1 MKLIRLPSLALLV
14 TASLLSANTLAAPK
28 LSKSISSTTSSDMV
42 HVFGWMEDACDGE
55 QPPYKKVYDKHAV
68 FINSIRGQR
77 PYEDFVKPKAQW
89 SSEYRNTIKEVK
101 MNVGDIYT
109 EYRVIFNKGVTYR
122 GQPLEEY
129 IFSFIPESSGG
140 QNTLQ
145 FSSNANIS
153 TIMSNF
159 QTRQVEYWGEME
171 DRGAIYNPKN
181 KMVTCEFW

>member
-1 MKLIRLPSLALLV
+1 MIYTLSIESFLIE
-14 TASLLSANTLAAPK
+14 ASLCS
-28 LSKSISSTTSSDMV
+28 
-42 HVFGWMEDACDGE
+42 
-55 QPPYKKVYDKHAV
+55 
-68 FINSIRGQR
+68 
-77 PYEDFVKPKAQW
+77 
-89 SSEYRNTIKEVK
+89 
-101 MNVGDIYT
+101 
-109 EYRVIFNKGVTYR
+109 

-140 QNTLQ
+140 QNTLK

-171 DRGAIYNPKN
+171 DRGAIYSPKN

>member
-1 MKLIRLPSLALLV
+1 MYVTKLGA
-14 TASLLSANTLAAPK
+14 
-28 LSKSISSTTSSDMV
+28 KSWRMNYVRPI
-42 HVFGWMEDACDGE
+42 G
-55 QPPYKKVYDKHAV
+55 KKHATMTLGLYPDV
-68 FINSIRGQR
+68 
-77 PYEDFVKPKAQW
+77 QW

-109 EYRVIFNKGVTYR
+109 GYRVIFNKGVTYR

-129 IFSFIPESSGG
+129 IFSFIPESPGS
-140 QNTLQ
+140 QNTLK

-171 DRGAIYNPKN
+171 DRGAIYSPKN

>member
-1 MKLIRLPSLALLV
+1 
-14 TASLLSANTLAAPK
+14 
-28 LSKSISSTTSSDMV
+28 
-42 HVFGWMEDACDGE
+42 
-55 QPPYKKVYDKHAV
+55 
-68 FINSIRGQR
+68 
-77 PYEDFVKPKAQW
+77 
-89 SSEYRNTIKEVK
+89 

-109 EYRVIFNKGVTYR
+109 EYRVIFNRGVTYR
-122 GQPLEEY
+122 GQPLKEY

-140 QNTLQ
+140 QNTLK

-181 KMVTCEFW
+181 KMVTYEFW

>member
-1 MKLIRLPSLALLV
+1 
-14 TASLLSANTLAAPK
+14 
-28 LSKSISSTTSSDMV
+28 
-42 HVFGWMEDACDGE
+42 
-55 QPPYKKVYDKHAV
+55 
-68 FINSIRGQR
+68 
-77 PYEDFVKPKAQW
+77 
-89 SSEYRNTIKEVK
+89 

-140 QNTLQ
+140 QNTLK
-145 FSSNANIS
+145 FSSNAS
-153 TIMSNF
+153 LPSIMSNF

-171 DRGAIYNPKN
+171 DRGAIYSPKN